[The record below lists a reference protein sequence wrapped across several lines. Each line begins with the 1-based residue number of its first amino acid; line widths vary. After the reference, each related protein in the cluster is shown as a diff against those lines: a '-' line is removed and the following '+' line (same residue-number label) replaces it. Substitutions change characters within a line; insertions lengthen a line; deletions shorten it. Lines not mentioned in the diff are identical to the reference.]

1 MNGKKIAISIIG
13 LSILLGGCSF
23 MGQSDEK
30 EKKTDD
36 GTTPVAE
43 YEGQG
48 FRLVDGD
55 KSKPIVEKNE
65 AEIKKRAIAYMKDTY
80 KTNVKVNNVVP
91 ARDAAV
97 VKVEA
102 EEPIKFHTSV
112 IVGLD
117 MQKKELD
124 PPGSV
129 YSQEGEVESAI
140 VSGLYAKAYE
150 EEFKRLDLFAE
161 KEAEKY
167 NLQGLNQKTIDKTQ
181 SSGYQQSYY
190 FIPTSIAFD
199 DAYNAYISNPKINQ
213 AEIRKLF
220 LKEDKNFKNV
230 HVALQFYSKSSG
242 LPKQEKADKIAED
255 LKKETGLPKAVYT
268 IDIYKN
274 FIVNR
279 VGLPD
284 GENISVEDIQ
294 K

>member
-1 MNGKKIAISIIG
+1 
-13 LSILLGGCSF
+13 

-30 EKKTDD
+30 EKKIDD

-43 YEGQG
+43 YKGQG

-55 KSKPIVEKNE
+55 KSKEIVEKNE

-80 KTNVKVNNVVP
+80 KTDVKVNNVVP

-102 EEPIKFHTSV
+102 EEPIQFHTSV

-117 MQKKELD
+117 MQKKKLD
-124 PPGSV
+124 PPDFVRSEDGV
-129 YSQEGEVESAI
+129 VESAI

-150 EEFKRLDLFAE
+150 AEFKRLDLFAE

-167 NLQGLNQKTIDKTQ
+167 NLQGLNQETIDKTQ
-181 SSGYQQSYY
+181 ASGYQHSYY

-199 DAYNAYISNPKINQ
+199 DAYNAYISNPEINPT
-213 AEIRKLF
+213 EIRELF
-220 LKEDKNFKNV
+220 LKEDENFKNV
-230 HVALQFYSKSSG
+230 HVALQFYSKSDG

-255 LKKETGLPKAVYT
+255 LKKEVGLPKAVYT

-274 FIVNR
+274 FIVDR